1 MRRLLAAVLA
11 AVTLVAGTFSPA
23 QAVTDYGNPAVTRLW
38 VGTSEGD
45 RFVCTASY
53 IFPYVNENISWLMTA
68 GHCTL
73 GDLVKRDADTTM
85 VGVVNWRGVILG
97 NPNYTSGYN
106 DIAIGTVPDVRDGVK
121 RRLWLADSMP
131 KRGAVYV
138 HGFPAGVERVTV
150 GYIVP
155 IESKYLPGSV
165 MIAVRAGEIEGGS
178 SGSPVL
184 GPDGRVVGI
193 LWGII
198 VDEQGNP
205 GSVPEVGELREG
217 WMLALVTPI
226 EKLHELMNTMGVK
239 K

>member
-1 MRRLLAAVLA
+1 MRRLLAAMLA
-11 AVTLVAGTFSPA
+11 AVMLVAAPILPA
-23 QAVTDYGNPAVTRLW
+23 EAVTDMGNPAITRLW
-38 VGTSEGD
+38 IGTANGD

-97 NPNYTSGYN
+97 NPNYTAGFN
-106 DIAIGTVPDVRDGVK
+106 DIAIGTVPDVRDGAH
-121 RRLWLADSMP
+121 RRLWLADKMP
-131 KRGAVYV
+131 KSGTAYV
-138 HGFPAGVERVTV
+138 HGFPAGVERVSV
-150 GYIVP
+150 AYILPV
-155 IESKYLPGSV
+155 ESKYIPGSRLL
-165 MIAVRAGEIEGGS
+165 AVRAGDIEGGS

-184 GPDGRVVGI
+184 GEDGRVIGI

-198 VDEQGNP
+198 IDEHGKY

-217 WMLALVTPI
+217 WMLALVTPV
-226 EKLHELMNTMGVK
+226 ERLHELMQYMGVPK
-239 K
+239 